1 MLKSLLPRDNRPAI
15 NAVAVAQHSD
25 PMQNHARLLGS
36 ELEKED
42 LRRKYEDAVLVLAF
56 SMCVNVGV
64 IIWFLVQS
72 VKALG
77 HS

>member
-1 MLKSLLPRDNRPAI
+1 MTSLHHDA
-15 NAVAVAQHSD
+15 D
-25 PMQNHARLLGS
+25 PMKNHAIILGR
-36 ELEKED
+36 ELELER

-56 SMCVNVGV
+56 SVCVNVGV

-72 VKALG
+72 VKVLG

>member
-1 MLKSLLPRDNRPAI
+1 MLNIFLPKDNRPAI